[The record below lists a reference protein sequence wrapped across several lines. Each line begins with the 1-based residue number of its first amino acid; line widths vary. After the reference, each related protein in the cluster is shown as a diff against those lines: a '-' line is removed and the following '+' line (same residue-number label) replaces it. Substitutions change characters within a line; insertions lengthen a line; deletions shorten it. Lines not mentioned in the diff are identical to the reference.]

1 MQQQSKQ
8 PLLSHDQIQT
18 YQQMGYLAVEG
29 LISTEELSSARAA
42 IDTAVAERTV
52 DDKRSMAEKSRYEQ
66 SFVQCM
72 RLWEDHPEVAPF
84 TFNPRIAQSA
94 AELMGV
100 DCARLWQDQALYKEP
115 GGAATT
121 AHQDQSFWPI
131 GDAPLVSAWVALTD
145 VSRASGAMGYVPG
158 SHLAGRLQVVDIT
171 HQSEPYDILQDSALR
186 GATTDW
192 VEASAGTVIFHH
204 GYCVHQAGPNQTDD
218 TRRAMTMVYYAD
230 GTVREK
236 DWPVF
241 GLDRANIEVGAPI
254 EGLGLPIAWPREN
267 SALPETPTQLG
278 AKVGFGFERQ

>member
-1 MQQQSKQ
+1 MQLQSKE
-8 PLLSHDQIQT
+8 PLLGNSQIQR
-18 YQQMGYLAVEG
+18 YQQAGYLAVEG
-29 LISTEELSSARAA
+29 LISEEELASARAA
-42 IDTAVAERTV
+42 IDTAVVQRTAEDR
-52 DDKRSMAEKSRYEQ
+52 RSMAEKTRYEQ

-84 TFNPRIAQSA
+84 TFHPLIAQAA

-100 DCARLWQDQALYKEP
+100 DCARLWQDQALYKEA

-145 VSRASGAMGYVPG
+145 VTRENGAMGYVPG

-171 HQSEPYDILQDSALR
+171 HQSQPYDILQDTAL
-186 GATTDW
+186 GVATTEW

-204 GYCVHQAGPNQTDD
+204 GYCVHQAGPNQTTE

-230 GTVREK
+230 GTIREK

-241 GLDRANIEVGAPI
+241 GLDRAKIAVGEPI
-254 EGLGLPIAWPREN
+254 EGLGLPVAWPREDN
-267 SALPETPTQLG
+267 ALPEAPSQLG
-278 AKVGFGFERQ
+278 AKVGFGFERK

>member
-1 MQQQSKQ
+1 MRQQSKQ
-8 PLLSHDQIQT
+8 SLLARTQIQS
-18 YQQMGYLAVEG
+18 YQQAGYLAVEG
-29 LISTEELSSARAA
+29 LISADELSRARAA
-42 IDTAVAERTV
+42 IDTAVAERTA
-52 DDKRSMAEKSRYEQ
+52 DDQRSMAEKTRYEQ

-72 RLWEDHPEVAPF
+72 RLWEDHTEVAPF
-84 TFNPRIAQSA
+84 TFHPLIAQAA
-94 AELMGV
+94 AELMEV

-145 VSRASGAMGYVPG
+145 VTRASGAMGYVPG

-171 HQSEPYDILQDSALR
+171 HQNEPYDILQDTALG
-186 GATTDW
+186 GATTEW
-192 VEASAGTVIFHH
+192 VEATAGTVIFHH

-230 GTVREK
+230 GTVRDK

-241 GLDRANIEVGAPI
+241 GLDRAKIAVGEPI
-254 EGLGLPIAWPREN
+254 EGLGLPIAWPREDN
-267 SALPETPTQLG
+267 SLPEAPTQLG